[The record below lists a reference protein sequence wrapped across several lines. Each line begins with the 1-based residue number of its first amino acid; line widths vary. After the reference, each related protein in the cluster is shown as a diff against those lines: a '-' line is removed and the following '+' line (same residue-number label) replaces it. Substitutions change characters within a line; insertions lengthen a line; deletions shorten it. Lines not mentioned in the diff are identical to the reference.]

1 MHRAGV
7 FDLRRAFRWN
17 RRLPFDVFA
26 MPMVVVCSRIL
37 CLRFHWSM
45 IV

>member
-7 FDLRRAFRWN
+7 FDLRRAFR
-17 RRLPFDVFA
+17 RRPFDVFA